1 LKTVYFDLRFLKP
14 GIPSGGARYA
24 LEVARALK
32 NVNGRFGYKFILPE
46 GVNPGF
52 TKSDLLEVAEP
63 ILTLRQHAAFLLKN
77 YLHGADLYH
86 YPHFDAPIYPGKTP
100 LVLTIH
106 DLHPLKVPG
115 YTTGVKRKY
124 FEIATALNLKRAASV
139 IAVSNYT
146 REHILEVWP
155 WAENKTVVIGEGVS
169 NTFYP
174 RVGEELLN
182 VKRKYKLPDDYLF
195 YIGNAKP
202 HKNLERLFR
211 AFKALDKGL
220 RERYPLVVAGVKR
233 EDVAGYSPGEYIVFP
248 GRIDEEDLP
257 AVYTAAYLFV
267 FPSYAEGY
275 GLPPLEAGACG
286 TPSAVSMAASI
297 PEVMGDAAV
306 YFDPFDLKDMAE
318 KLNNLLTT
326 PNAIIELT
334 ARVLKRASG
343 ADWLKIASEIS
354 DLYHNILY

>member
-24 LEVARALK
+24 LEVAQALK
-32 NVNGRFGYKFILPE
+32 TTDGRFDCKFIVLE
-46 GVNPGF
+46 GVNAGF
-52 TKSDLLEVAEP
+52 DKADLIEIAEP
-63 ILTLRQHAAFLLKN
+63 ILSVRQHAAFTLKN
-77 YLHGADLYH
+77 YLRGADLYH
-86 YPHFDAPIYPGKTP
+86 YPHFDAPFYAGGPP
-100 LVLTIH
+100 LILTIH

-124 FEIATALNLKRAASV
+124 FEVVTALNLRRATSV

-146 REHILEVWP
+146 REHILETWP
-155 WAENKTVVIGEGVS
+155 WAADKTVVIGEGVS
-169 NTFYP
+169 KPFYP
-174 RVGEELLN
+174 RSKEELLN
-182 VKRKYKLPDDYLF
+182 VKSKYRLPDDYIL

-211 AFKALDKGL
+211 AFEALDRGL
-220 RERYPLVVAGVKR
+220 RERHPLVVAGAER
-233 EDVAGYSPGEYIVFP
+233 EDVTGYSPGENVLYP

-257 AVYTAAYLFV
+257 ALYTGAYLFV

-286 TPSAVSMAASI
+286 TPSAVSRAASI

-306 YFDPFDLKDMAE
+306 YFEPFDTNDIAG
-318 KLNNLLTT
+318 KLYYLLTA
-326 PNAIIELT
+326 PDVIGEL
-334 ARVLKRASG
+334 AVRAMKRSSA
-343 ADWLKIASEIS
+343 ADWREVASEIS
-354 DLYHNILY
+354 NLYYSVLY